1 VGADR
6 ESGVDEYEFARRRLT
21 AAAYGFAS
29 WADFRS
35 WRKRNPAEYRE
46 RSRQLLEP
54 ADPGREPG
62 IVLDLFAEAHRIQRK
77 SRSLDETAG
86 L

>member
-1 VGADR
+1 L
-6 ESGVDEYEFARRRLT
+6 GVDEFEFARRRLT
-21 AAAYGFAS
+21 AAAYGFES
-29 WADFRS
+29 WTDFRA

-54 ADPGREPG
+54 PDSGREPG
-62 IVLDLFAEAHRIQRK
+62 IVLDLFTEAHRIRRK
-77 SRSLDETAG
+77 SASPDEPAD